1 MKIDYDYVNGLRD
14 LERREAKD
22 LLAEYAKEYFNLELK
37 RSKSFDTLVKEI
49 DEYVASHSE
58 EDIPYGEGFST
69 ADLIDAVDHLEGKDQ
84 FDEADARVVAQVK
97 GIIEGEPEA
106 IVLSSPIAPIDE
118 PTMTLVDVDS
128 DKGTIVTTEV
138 PAKFD
143 TLLEAAKAIQA
154 DEAGSDLYAYDLKGF
169 VPHIYM
175 MGRHPG
181 YCHLPFWIYDWIK
194 SNPDWKANP
203 EKCQHWEAHQT
214 LKSLLYYIR
223 RDGQV
228 RVRETRNSRFDVLK

>member
-14 LERREAKD
+14 LERKEAKD

-128 DKGTIVTTEV
+128 GKGTIVTTEV

-154 DEAGSDLYAYDLKGF
+154 DEAGSDLYTYDLKGF

-203 EKCQHWEAHQT
+203 EKCPHWEAHQT

>member
-1 MKIDYDYVNGLRD
+1 MQIDYDYVNGLRE
-14 LERREAKD
+14 LERKEAKD

-49 DEYVASHSE
+49 DEFVASHSD

-84 FDEADARVVAQVK
+84 FDEADERVVAQVK
-97 GIIEGEPEA
+97 GIIEEKAPAE
-106 IVLSSPIAPIDE
+106 IVLSSPISPIGDVH
-118 PTMTLVDVDS
+118 TTVDVQES
-128 DKGTIVTTEV
+128 GLQVASTEI

-143 TLLEAAKAIQA
+143 TLIEAAKAIKA
-154 DEAGSDLYAYDLKGF
+154 DEEGSDLYVYDLKGF
-169 VPHIYM
+169 VPHLYM
-175 MGRHPG
+175 FGRHPG
-181 YCHLPFWIYDWIK
+181 YAHLPFWIYDWIK
-194 SNPDWKANP
+194 ANPDWKANP
-203 EKCQHWEAHQT
+203 EKCPHWEAHQT

-228 RVRETRNSRFDVLK
+228 RIRESRNSRFDVLK